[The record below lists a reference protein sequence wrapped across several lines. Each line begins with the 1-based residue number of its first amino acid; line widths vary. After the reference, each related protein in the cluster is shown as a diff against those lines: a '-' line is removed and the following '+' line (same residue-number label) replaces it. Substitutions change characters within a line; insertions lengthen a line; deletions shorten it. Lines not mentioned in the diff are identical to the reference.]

1 MNLEDLLKMA
11 FKDGVRF
18 ANRKSELSI
27 DDLVND
33 SEYSGAIE
41 LVKNNLLHNVRLSL
55 PTNKEVFEYSLSK
68 YPYVKTKEGTY
79 YEGKSKGF
87 IDGAEWLRYQLEKNE
102 A

>member
-55 PTNKEVFEYSLSK
+55 PKRLSNSAYLRAK
-68 YPYVKTKEGTY
+68 NSR
-79 YEGKSKGF
+79 YEDFMSWW
-87 IDGAEWLRYQLEKNE
+87 DEQV
-102 A
+102 